1 MSARVV
7 DPIRFLSICSGIE
20 AASLAFG
27 PLGWTAAG
35 FAEIAGFPA
44 AVLAARF
51 GSNLPGEALSRNAPP
66 NYGDFTAINP
76 RAVGRVDVLCGGTPC
91 QAFSVAGRRRS
102 LADARGNLTLAF
114 ALLAHELVE
123 YAGLRNA
130 VWENVPGILSLED
143 NAFGC
148 FLGELVG
155 ADGPLLPSER
165 PRRGKSSAVWRWRE
179 AGRKPILDDDG
190 NETGEF
196 VEWDEGHLPRWPR
209 AGMVA
214 GPLGRAAYRV
224 LDAQH
229 FGVPQR
235 RERIVL
241 VGDFG
246 NGADPAEV
254 LFEPKGLRG
263 DLAKGRGAREGIAR
277 PLGAGSP
284 GSGGWRADADTAE
297 NLVVEP
303 ASGLPLREVRRDER
317 SDLGS
322 DLRMV
327 RPRAFGGNNTAG
339 EINVAAA
346 LNAHGGPS
354 GRLDFES
361 ETFVVD
367 GVAPPLTRSPYGDNS
382 SREKLLIV
390 QDVADTLTAHW
401 ERSKGAKGGN
411 AAGLINPIIE
421 APICFDTTQ
430 ITHPENRCNPQPGGP
445 SHPLSA
451 SAHPPAVAFQDRFRG
466 DDGRGYSRPPPVFED
481 STGALETVKPWAV
494 AYDLR
499 GREDGAQFEGP
510 HDTANLRA
518 ASGGSSRSYVAEH
531 WAVRRLLPVEC
542 ERLQG
547 MPDGWTAIETRGA
560 LADGPR
566 YAAIGNSW
574 ARPVFAW
581 LGARLDAALRA
592 RGEPE
597 GSRSGGRA

>member
-1 MSARVV
+1 VTFRY
-7 DPIRFLSICSGIE
+7 LSVCSGIE

-66 NYGDFTAINP
+66 NFGDFTTIDP
-76 RAVGRVDVLCGGTPC
+76 HAVGHVDVLCGGTPC

-114 ALLAHELVE
+114 AVLAHELVAH
-123 YAGLRNA
+123 AGLRNA
-130 VWENVPGILSLED
+130 IWENVPGVTSLDD

-155 ADGPLLPSER
+155 ADGPLLPSAR
-165 PRRGKSSAVWRWRE
+165 PRRGKSSATWRWRE

-196 VEWDEGHLPRWPR
+196 VEWAEGHLPRWPR

-214 GPLGRAAYRV
+214 GPLGRAAWRV
-224 LDAQH
+224 LDAQY

-235 RERIVL
+235 RERVVL
-241 VGDFG
+241 VADFG

-263 DLAKGRGAREGIAR
+263 DFAKGRGAREGIAGA
-277 PLGAGSP
+277 LGASAARR
-284 GSGGWRADADTAE
+284 GGIDDPERGHLIAHALRGEGFDASEDGTGRGTPIVPVAFRGNDTRG
-297 NLVVEP
+297 P
-303 ASGLPLREVRRDER
+303 ID
-317 SDLGS
+317 
-322 DLRMV
+322 
-327 RPRAFGGNNTAG
+327 
-339 EINVAAA
+339 VAAA

-361 ETFVVD
+361 ETFI
-367 GVAPPLTRSPYGDNS
+367 VAP
-382 SREKLLIV
+382 EI
-390 QDVADTLTAHW
+390 ADTLTAYW

-411 AAGLINPIIE
+411 SVGLLNPIIE

-430 ITHPENRCNPQPGGP
+430 ITHPENRCNPQPGDP

-499 GREDGAQFEGP
+499 GRDGGAQFEGP

-518 ASGGSSRSYVAEH
+518 ASGDSSRSYVAEH
-531 WAVRRLLPVEC
+531 WAVRRLLPVET

-560 LADGPR
+560 PAADGPR
-566 YAAIGNSW
+566 YAVIGNSW
-574 ARPVFAW
+574 AVPVFAW
-581 LGARLDAALRA
+581 VGARLDAALRA
-592 RGEPE
+592 RP
-597 GSRSGGRA
+597 S

>member
-1 MSARVV
+1 MSFRY
-7 DPIRFLSICSGIE
+7 LSICSGIE

-35 FAEIAGFPA
+35 FAEIAAFPS

-51 GSNLPGEALSRNAPP
+51 GSNLPGEPLSRNAPP
-66 NYGDFTAINP
+66 NFGDFTTIDP

-102 LADARGNLTLAF
+102 LADVRGNLTLAF

-123 YAGLRNA
+123 HAGLRNA
-130 VWENVPGILSLED
+130 VLENVPGILSLDD

-148 FLGELVG
+148 FLGALVG
-155 ADGPLLPSER
+155 ADDPLLPGER
-165 PRRGKSSAVWRWRE
+165 PRRGKSSATWRWRE
-179 AGRKPILDDDG
+179 AGRWFILDDDG
-190 NETGEF
+190 NETGEIG
-196 VEWDEGHLPRWPR
+196 ERAEGHIPRWPR

-214 GPLGRAAYRV
+214 GPLGRAAWRV

-235 RERIVL
+235 RERVVL
-241 VGDFG
+241 VADFG

-263 DLAKGRGAREGIAR
+263 DFAKGRGAREGIAR
-277 PLGAGSP
+277 PLSAGSE
-284 GSGGWRADADTAE
+284 GSGGWRGDADTADNLIAVARPLLSGGHSTNPLDE
-297 NLVVEP
+297 NLV
-303 ASGLPLREVRRDER
+303 
-317 SDLGS
+317 
-322 DLRMV
+322 
-327 RPRAFGGNNTAG
+327 
-339 EINVAAA
+339 I
-346 LNAHGGPS
+346 
-354 GRLDFES
+354 
-361 ETFVVD
+361 
-367 GVAPPLTRSPYGDNS
+367 VAP
-382 SREKLLIV
+382 
-390 QDVADTLTAHW
+390 

-411 AAGLINPIIE
+411 AAGLLNPIIE
-421 APICFDTTQ
+421 VPVCFDTTQ
-430 ITHPENRCNPQPGGP
+430 ITHPENRCNPQPGDP

-481 STGALETVKPWAV
+481 STGAFETVKRWAV

-531 WAVRRLLPVEC
+531 WAVRRLTPREC

-547 MPDGWTAIETRGA
+547 MPDDWTAIETRGA
-560 LADGPR
+560 PAADGPR

-574 ARPVFAW
+574 AVPVFAW
-581 LGARLDAALRA
+581 VGARLDAALRA
-592 RGEPE
+592 RP
-597 GSRSGGRA
+597 S

>member
-1 MSARVV
+1 VSARAV

-35 FAEIAGFPA
+35 FAEIATFPS

-51 GSNLPGEALSRNAPP
+51 GSNLPDEPLSRNAPP
-66 NYGDFTAINP
+66 NFGDFTTIDP

-123 YAGLRNA
+123 HAGLRNV

-148 FLGELVG
+148 FLGALVG
-155 ADGPLLPSER
+155 ADDPLLPSER
-165 PRRGKSSAVWRWRE
+165 PRRGKSSSVWRWRDAE
-179 AGRKPILDDDG
+179 RIAVKDDDG

-196 VEWDEGHLPRWPR
+196 IDRAEGHVPRWPR
-209 AGMVA
+209 AGLVA
-214 GPLGRAAYRV
+214 GPLGRAAWRV

-235 RERIVL
+235 RERVVL

-263 DLAKGRGAREGIAR
+263 GIAKGRGAREGIAR

-284 GSGGWRADADTAE
+284 GSGGWRNDADTAE
-297 NLVVEP
+297 NLLVERDG
-303 ASGLPLREVRRDER
+303 AALPLRELQRAQCGDVVADM
-317 SDLGS
+317 
-322 DLRMV
+322 RMV
-327 RPRAFGGNNTAG
+327 RPRAFGGNNCSG
-339 EINVAAA
+339 EIEVAAA
-346 LNAHGGPS
+346 LNAHGGPA

-367 GVAPPLTRSPYGDNS
+367 GVAPTLGAGTPKGDGPG
-382 SREKLLIV
+382 RDGCLIV
-390 QDVADTLTAHW
+390 QHVADTLTAYW
-401 ERSKGAKGGN
+401 QRSKGAKGGN
-411 AAGLINPIIE
+411 AAGLLNPIIE
-421 APICFDTTQ
+421 APICFDTTK

-466 DDGRGYSRPPPVFED
+466 DDGRGYARPPAVFTD

-499 GREDGAQFEGP
+499 GREGGAQFEGP

-531 WAVRRLLPVEC
+531 WAVRRLTPLEC

-560 LADGPR
+560 PAADGPR

-581 LGARLDAALRA
+581 VGARLDAALR
-592 RGEPE
+592 
-597 GSRSGGRA
+597 GREAM

>member
-1 MSARVV
+1 MFRYFSV
-7 DPIRFLSICSGIE
+7 CSGIE

-35 FAEIAGFPA
+35 FAEIAPFPS

-66 NYGDFTAINP
+66 NFGDFTTIDP

-91 QAFSVAGRRRS
+91 QSFSIAGRRGS

-114 ALLAHELVE
+114 AVLAHELVTH
-123 YAGLRNA
+123 AGLRNA
-130 VWENVPGILSLED
+130 IWENVPGVLSLDD

-148 FLGELVG
+148 FLGALVG
-155 ADGPLLPSER
+155 ADDPLLPGER
-165 PRRGKSSAVWRWRE
+165 PRRGKSSATWRWRE
-179 AGRKPILDDDG
+179 AGRKQILDDDG
-190 NETGEF
+190 GESG
-196 VEWDEGHLPRWPR
+196 EWMVWADAHLPRWPR

-214 GPLGRAAYRV
+214 GPLGRAAWRV

-241 VGDFG
+241 IGDFG
-246 NGADPAEV
+246 SGADPAEV
-254 LFEPKGLRG
+254 LFEPKGLCG
-263 DLAKGRGAREGIAR
+263 DIAKGRGAGEGIAR

-284 GSGGWRADADTAE
+284 GSGGWRGDADTAE
-297 NLVVEP
+297 NLIPVAKP
-303 ASGLPLREVRRDER
+303 ILSGGHSNNPIDEN
-317 SDLGS
+317 LIIIA
-322 DLRMV
+322 
-327 RPRAFGGNNTAG
+327 P
-339 EINVAAA
+339 EI
-346 LNAHGGPS
+346 
-354 GRLDFES
+354 
-361 ETFVVD
+361 
-367 GVAPPLTRSPYGDNS
+367 
-382 SREKLLIV
+382 
-390 QDVADTLTAHW
+390 ADTLTAYW

-430 ITHPENRCNPQPGGP
+430 ITSPDNRCNPQPGGP

-451 SAHPPAVAFQDRFRG
+451 SAHPPAVAFGISSDCLDRSGEGSGGSAGERAGLGVVEGASPTLRG
-466 DDGRGYSRPPPVFED
+466 RSRPN
-481 STGALETVKPWAV
+481 AV

-499 GREDGAQFEGP
+499 GREGGAQFEGP

-531 WAVRRLLPVEC
+531 WAVRRLTPREC

-547 MPDGWTAIETRGA
+547 VPDGWTAIERGGKPA
-560 LADGPR
+560 ADGPR
-566 YAAIGNSW
+566 YASIGNSW
-574 ARPVFAW
+574 PVPVFAW
-581 LGARLDAALRA
+581 IGARLDAALRA
-592 RGEPE
+592 RPP
-597 GSRSGGRA
+597 S

>member
-1 MSARVV
+1 VTGSAF

-35 FAEIAGFPA
+35 FAEIATFPA

-51 GSNLPGEALSRNAPP
+51 GSNLPGEPLSRNAPP
-66 NYGDFTAINP
+66 NFGDFTTIDP

-123 YAGLRNA
+123 HAGLRNA

-155 ADGPLLPSER
+155 ADDPLLPSER
-165 PRRGKSSAVWRWRE
+165 PRRGKSSAVWRWRDAE
-179 AGRKPILDDDG
+179 RIAVKDDDG

-196 VEWDEGHLPRWPR
+196 IDRAEGHVPRWPR
-209 AGMVA
+209 AGLVA
-214 GPLGRAAYRV
+214 GPLGRAAWRV
-224 LDAQH
+224 LDAQY
-229 FGVPQR
+229 FGLPQR
-235 RERIVL
+235 RERVVL

-246 NGADPAEV
+246 NGADPAEI

-263 DLAKGRGAREGIAR
+263 DFAKGRGAREGIAR

-284 GSGGWRADADTAE
+284 GSGGWRGDADTAE
-297 NLVVEP
+297 NLIPVGKP
-303 ASGLPLREVRRDER
+303 ILSGGHSNNPIDEN
-317 SDLGS
+317 LIIIA
-322 DLRMV
+322 
-327 RPRAFGGNNTAG
+327 P
-339 EINVAAA
+339 EI
-346 LNAHGGPS
+346 
-354 GRLDFES
+354 
-361 ETFVVD
+361 
-367 GVAPPLTRSPYGDNS
+367 
-382 SREKLLIV
+382 
-390 QDVADTLTAHW
+390 ADTLTAYW

-411 AAGLINPIIE
+411 AAGLLNPIIE
-421 APICFDTTQ
+421 A
-430 ITHPENRCNPQPGGP
+430 
-445 SHPLSA
+445 SHLLSA

-466 DDGRGYSRPPPVFED
+466 DDGRGYARPPAVFED

-499 GREDGAQFEGP
+499 GREGGAQFEGP

-531 WAVRRLLPVEC
+531 WAVRRLLPVET

-560 LADGPR
+560 PAADGPR

-574 ARPVFAW
+574 AVRVFAW
-581 LGARLDAALRA
+581 VGARLDAAIRRA
-592 RGEPE
+592 AE
-597 GSRSGGRA
+597 